1 MINST
6 YLYSFFLLFGFG
18 SIFYF
23 FLNFRSGKNEI
34 NNKIL
39 LKNLLEGL
47 DMEVPDELKTLD
59 NSSTDPQKLSQ
70 LVLECNLMSQF
81 NFDDTETSGIW
92 WSTNVSIRD
101 LCVEL
106 KADTSCGD
114 SEIVELLR
122 SIAKSIEVNGL

>member
-1 MINST
+1 MINSI
-6 YLYSFFLLFGFG
+6 YLYSFFLLFGLA

-59 NSSTDPQKLSQ
+59 DSSTDPQKLS
-70 LVLECNLMSQF
+70 
-81 NFDDTETSGIW
+81 
-92 WSTNVSIRD
+92 
-101 LCVEL
+101 
-106 KADTSCGD
+106 
-114 SEIVELLR
+114 
-122 SIAKSIEVNGL
+122 